1 MQKVAAEF
9 MDKVCII
16 WKSFLLRPV
25 PDPRVT
31 FNDFR
36 RDAWIQANTREPTCE
51 FRLWETNEQYPNSSL
66 PSLLAA
72 KAASNQGT
80 ELFKRYHHSLF
91 RALFTKNRN
100 ISDINVLLN
109 LAECCG
115 LDTLKLGED
124 MNDPKAHNSVIA
136 EHSEAKDRGL
146 KAVPATAIDGFQ
158 PIIGAV
164 GLAEYRHAI
173 QQQLTA
179 N

>member
-1 MQKVAAEF
+1 

-36 RDAWIQANTREPTCE
+36 RDAWIQANTREPSCE
-51 FRLWETNEQYPNSSL
+51 FSLWETNERYPNSSL

-72 KAASNQGT
+72 KAASNQGA
-80 ELFKRYHHSLF
+80 ELFKRYHQSLF
-91 RALFTKNRN
+91 RTLFSKNRN
-100 ISDINVLLN
+100 ISDIDVLLN
-109 LAECCG
+109 LAESCG
-115 LDTLKLGED
+115 LDTLKLSED
-124 MNDPKAHNSVIA
+124 MNDPKAHTSVIA

-146 KAVPATAIDGFQ
+146 QAVPATVIGGLE

-164 GLAEYRHAI
+164 ELTEYRLAI
-173 QQQLTA
+173 QQQLTV